1 MKRRRVGRQTIR
13 YRYPVNSRRVL
24 RDEVQALHAVP
35 VPVTLSG
42 TNLLRGQTMNAT
54 ALAPV
59 APPSVVNHL
68 VTQSNRLIEAGHTLT
83 LNEKR
88 LVLACAAKLDPRKPL
103 PENGTVRLS
112 AADYADTFGMDRRDA
127 YDSLEEASG
136 RLYSRTIKEIRHGVR
151 GKIERNIRWVWMSEY
166 APGEGYVTL
175 GFSPDVIPY
184 LTMLHRE
191 FTTYSLRSVGGLSSF
206 YSFRLYEICAQ
217 FKTTGHRELALDRLR
232 DMFDL
237 GDKYSDVKNLRVRV
251 IDPAVADINA
261 HTDLR
266 VEAQP
271 LRSGRKVVGFR
282 FAIEVERQKELFEA

>member
-1 MKRRRVGRQTIR
+1 
-13 YRYPVNSRRVL
+13 
-24 RDEVQALHAVP
+24 
-35 VPVTLSG
+35 
-42 TNLLRGQTMNAT
+42 MNAT

-59 APPSVVNHL
+59 PTPTVVNHL

-88 LVLACAAKLDPRKPL
+88 MVLACAAKLDPRKPL

-112 AADYADTFGMDRRDA
+112 AVDFADTFGIDRRDA
-127 YDSLEEASG
+127 YDSLEEASS
-136 RLYSRTIKEIRHGVR
+136 RLYSRTIKEIRHGTR

-166 APGEGYVTL
+166 APGEGFVTL

-184 LTMLHRE
+184 LTMLHKE
-191 FTTYSLRSVGGLSSF
+191 FTTYELRNVGSLSSF
-206 YSFRLYEICAQ
+206 YSIRLYEICAQ

-237 GDKYSDVKNLRVRV
+237 GDKYADVKNLRVRV
-251 IDPAVADINA
+251 IDPAVSDINQ

-266 VEAQP
+266 VVAQP

-282 FAIEVERQKELFEA
+282 FEIEIERQQELFEA